1 MTICFVSS
9 TDNLVK
15 TALCLFGSFVFNIGI
30 RFFCKTWFENIEEVI
45 TDTVYCCAFH
55 HEKSCYWETQ
65 LESSISSS
73 FHIVKYTSATSFM
86 ISFSLFMLSWKCNNC
101 IEILV
106 LVYNIRCTSINKIR
120 KDRFSFTQI
129 LLFTSLIFKEFFS
142 LHKIKMNLSGA
153 LVLFS
158 NLYTAQNKYVSTR
171 LFAFFDVLNWS
182 LI

>member
-1 MTICFVSS
+1 MVWKHWRSYYRHSLLLCFSS
-9 TDNLVK
+9 WKVLLLRN
-15 TALCLFGSFVFNIGI
+15 
-30 RFFCKTWFENIEEVI
+30 
-45 TDTVYCCAFH
+45 
-55 HEKSCYWETQ
+55 Q
-65 LESSISSS
+65 LESSFSSS

-158 NLYTAQNKYVSTR
+158 NLYTAQNKYVCTR
-171 LFAFFDVLNWS
+171 LFAFFDVLN
-182 LI
+182 